1 MKTRRAWIVILHLL
15 ISLTAWH
22 NQVRAQATGNN
33 QKLVFCSEGFPESL
47 APSASFTATSID
59 AQSAIYETLVTYVR
73 GETRLAPSLA
83 EHWQVSK
90 DGKEYVF
97 FLQKGVKWHSNAY
110 FQPTRAF
117 NADDV
122 IFTFERQWKP
132 QHPYYHVTDS
142 KHPYFNTV
150 GFGALVQTITK
161 VNNHTVKFTLKKPN
175 VVFLSMLTLSFGN
188 MQNQEYAT
196 AMLKRK
202 TPEIID
208 THPIGTGP
216 FTLFKQEQG
225 KEITF
230 KAFKG
235 YWRGKPKIDELVF
248 SITPNASDRWHKIQT
263 GACHVMP
270 YPDVADLDAM
280 RKHNEVTVLEQAGLN
295 VGYLA
300 YNTQKPPFNDVR
312 VRLALNMAIDKQSIL
327 DQVYKEIGIRAIN
340 PIPPTMWSYNKEI
353 QDAPFDPEGAK
364 ALLKEAGYENGF
376 SADLWVMPV
385 VRAYN
390 PNPQLMGEMIKKD
403 LGAIGVVATI
413 KTPPWSEYTLRMSRG
428 EHEMGLLGWT
438 TGQGDPD
445 AFLYNLL
452 SCEAA
457 QSDGPNAAKFCYE
470 PYDALVNEA
479 KTIFNPTLRIPLYE
493 KAQQIFK
500 AQAPW
505 LPIAHSKQLVIVR
518 NEVVNYRLSPFG
530 RNLFYGVELKGHAN

>member
-1 MKTRRAWIVILHLL
+1 MRTQQAWIAIFHFFVSL
-15 ISLTAWH
+15 IVWP
-22 NQVRAQATGNN
+22 NPVWAQTTDAPHR
-33 QKLVFCSEGFPESL
+33 LVFCSEGSPDSL
-47 APSASFTATSID
+47 APSASFSATSID
-59 AQSAIYETLVTYVR
+59 AQSAIYETLLTYVR

-97 FLQKGVKWHSNAY
+97 FLQQGVKWHSNAY
-110 FQPTRAF
+110 FHPTRTF

-132 QHPYYHVTDS
+132 QHPYYHVTSS

-150 GFGALVQTITK
+150 GFGSLVQTITK
-161 VNNHTVKFTLKKPN
+161 VNNHTVKFTLKRPN
-175 VVFLSMLTLSFGN
+175 AVFLTMLTLSFGN
-188 MQNQEYAT
+188 MQSQEYAT

-208 THPIGTGP
+208 TNPIGTGP
-216 FTLFKQEQG
+216 FAFVKNEQD

-230 KAFKG
+230 KAFKD
-235 YWRGKPKIDELVF
+235 YWRGKPKLDALVF
-248 SITPNASDRWHKIQT
+248 SITPNASERWHKIQT

-270 YPDVADLDAM
+270 YPDPADLDAM
-280 RKHNEVTVLEQAGLN
+280 KQHPDVTVLEQAGLN

-312 VRLALNMAIDKQSIL
+312 VRQALNRAVDKQAIL
-327 DQVYKEIGIRAIN
+327 DQVYKGIGFRAVN

-353 QDAPFDPEGAK
+353 QDDAFDPESAK

-376 SADLWVMPV
+376 STDLWVMPV
-385 VRAYN
+385 ARAYN

-403 LGAIGVVATI
+403 LGAIGVVVTI
-413 KTPPWSEYTLRMSRG
+413 KTPDWSEYALRMSHG

-457 QSDGPNAAKFCYE
+457 RSNGPNVAKFCYE
-470 PYDALVNEA
+470 PYEALVNEA

-493 KAQQIFK
+493 KAQKIFK
-500 AQAPW
+500 EQAPW
-505 LPIAHSKQLVIVR
+505 MPIAHSKQLVIVR

-530 RNLFYGVELKGHAN
+530 RNLFYGVELKGPAN